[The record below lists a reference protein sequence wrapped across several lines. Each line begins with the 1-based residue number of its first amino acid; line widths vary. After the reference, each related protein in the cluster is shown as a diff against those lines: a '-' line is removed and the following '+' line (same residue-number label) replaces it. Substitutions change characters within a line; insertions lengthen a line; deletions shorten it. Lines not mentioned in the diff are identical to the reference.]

1 MPFIILDTKES
12 AEELQPRADIYRT
25 PRGWV
30 IKFDLAGVRS
40 QDVQVKVEG
49 PLVQVSGIRRDWIVE
64 EGWCHYTLE
73 ISYSRFQRVIKL
85 PRHLEGSRVAT
96 ECREGMLLVH
106 ILEER
111 DES

>member
-1 MPFIILDTKES
+1 MPIIIFDKEDS
-12 AEELQPRADIYRT
+12 VEDLQPSADIYRT

-40 QDVQVKVEG
+40 QDVQVLVEG

-64 EGWCHYTLE
+64 EGWCHYTME

-85 PRHLEGSRVAT
+85 PRHLEHSRVVT

-106 ILEER
+106 ILEEG
-111 DES
+111 DEL

>member
-1 MPFIILDTKES
+1 MPFIIFDPQES
-12 AEELQPRADIYRT
+12 VEDVQPKADIYRT

-30 IKFDLAGVRS
+30 VKFDLAGVRS
-40 QDVQVKVEG
+40 EDVQVEAEG
-49 PLVQVSGIRRDWIVE
+49 ALVRISGIRRDWIVE
-64 EGWCHYTLE
+64 EGWCHYTME

-85 PRHLEGSRVAT
+85 PRHLERSSIVT